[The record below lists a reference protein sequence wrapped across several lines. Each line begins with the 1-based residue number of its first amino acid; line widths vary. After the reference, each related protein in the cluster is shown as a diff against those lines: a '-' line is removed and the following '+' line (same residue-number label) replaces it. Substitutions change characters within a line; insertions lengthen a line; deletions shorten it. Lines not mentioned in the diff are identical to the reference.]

1 MRRLALRA
9 IRLYQWSMSPYLRGY
24 CRHTPTC
31 SNYTYQ
37 AIAKY
42 GAVKGIW
49 LGVRRLSRCRPL
61 GASGYDPIP

>member
-1 MRRLALRA
+1 
-9 IRLYQWSMSPYLRGY
+9 MSPYLRGY
-24 CRHTPTC
+24 CRHNPTC

-37 AIAKY
+37 AISKY

-61 GASGYDPIP
+61 GTSGYDPVP

>member
-1 MRRLALRA
+1 MRRLALLA
-9 IRLYQWSMSPYLRGY
+9 IRLYQWSMSPYLRGH

-31 SNYTYQ
+31 SNYTYE
-37 AIAKY
+37 AISKY

-61 GASGYDPIP
+61 GTSGYDPVP

>member
-1 MRRLALRA
+1 MRRLALIA

-24 CRHTPTC
+24 CRHNPTC

-37 AIAKY
+37 AISKY

-61 GASGYDPIP
+61 GTSGYDPVP